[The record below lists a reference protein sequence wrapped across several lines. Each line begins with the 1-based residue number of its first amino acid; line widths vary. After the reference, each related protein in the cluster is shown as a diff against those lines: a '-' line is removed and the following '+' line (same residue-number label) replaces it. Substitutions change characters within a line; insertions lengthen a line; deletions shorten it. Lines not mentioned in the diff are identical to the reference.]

1 MGISI
6 KTAGGLAVT
15 GIVGFYLVN
24 KVINFTRQSISEIT
38 EASKWKHYYKNGKD
52 GKMVP
57 PGYSRMTVPDD
68 PKQEYLDDKEAQKRM
83 REEKEAKK
91 EPSKPTDIVPVLNAI
106 NDLVSKIFGAKSENA
121 ASTSDKATC
130 DYDPAVEYDDWEP
143 CEPFTEDTTE
153 GEQLT
158 MDEIATAVEAETNTN
173 SEEKLD

>member
-57 PGYSRMTVPDD
+57 PGYSRMNVPDD

-91 EPSKPTDIVPVLNAI
+91 EPSKPTDIVPILNAI
-106 NDLVSKIFGAKSENA
+106 NEIVSKVLGVKTETATSA
-121 ASTSDKATC
+121 ADNTVWC
-130 DYDPAVEYDDWEP
+130 DDPATEYDDWEP
-143 CEPFTEDTTE
+143 DGACKEEISE

-158 MDEIATAVEAETNTN
+158 MDEIETDVDA
-173 SEEKLD
+173 EEKMD

>member
-57 PGYSRMTVPDD
+57 PGYSRMGVPDD

-83 REEKEAKK
+83 CEEKEAKK
-91 EPSKPTDIVPVLNAI
+91 EPSKPTDIVPILNAI
-106 NDLVSKIFGAKSENA
+106 NEIISKVFGVKTETNA
-121 ASTSDKATC
+121 SASDNTVW
-130 DYDPAVEYDDWEP
+130 DYKPETEYDDWEP
-143 CEPFTEDTTE
+143 DWACKEDTSE

-158 MDEIATAVEAETNTN
+158 MDEIETATDI
-173 SEEKLD
+173 EEKLD